1 MCYTYLE
8 HQINKTVRATL
19 TFDHRTPIYRQVAGM
34 IREAILAGDLPEGEA
49 IPSVRQISVE
59 QGLNPQTV
67 LNATRLLLD
76 EGILEKR
83 RGIGVFV
90 KQGSRAAL
98 MIQELETFKGE
109 EIPGLVSRA
118 RLLGLSSKETLGL
131 IKDKFE
137 E

>member
-1 MCYTYLE
+1 MHT
-8 HQINKTVRATL
+8 TL
-19 TFDHRTPIYRQVAGM
+19 TFDPKTPIFRQVAGM

-59 QGLNPQTV
+59 QELNPQTV

-76 EGILEKR
+76 EVILEKR

-90 KQGSRAAL
+90 KEGARTAL
-98 MIQELETFKGE
+98 KRRELEIFKNE
-109 EIPGLVSRA
+109 ELPGLVNRA

-131 IKDKFE
+131 VKDKFKE
-137 E
+137 